1 MKIYCP
7 MFWSLDQGIDYSAP
21 IIQLADI
28 VPRAGQTTFAYF
40 DRHDTLHIG
49 ETLQLIWCPPVSD
62 LNGWSEQ
69 PSEIAHSYLLQAR
82 VVRPVPSSASS
93 MHLSMGKH
101 RFELSV
107 LSRENLLSALRAL
120 PEDSGA
126 WHLQHNALAWQE
138 LTACGSAVVDGL
150 TYLNASARHEAFME
164 LILEVTEEQIVG
176 FFPCTAI
183 PAACISK
190 SAENASRAKNCASS
204 ATHSTRHT
212 YCMTPRTRT
221 SRRAINFETEV
232 FSCSNATHW
241 FRN

>member
-1 MKIYCP
+1 MKIYSP

-40 DRHDTLHIG
+40 DHHDTLHIG

-93 MHLSMGKH
+93 MHLSRGKH

-126 WHLQHNALAWQE
+126 WHLQHNALTWEE
-138 LTACGSAVVDGL
+138 LTACGTAVVDGL

-176 FFPCTAI
+176 FFSLHSDPGGMYQQIGRKRFTGEELRIVRHALDTAHVLHDTQD
-183 PAACISK
+183 AYL
-190 SAENASRAKNCASS
+190 
-204 ATHSTRHT
+204 ATGD
-212 YCMTPRTRT
+212 
-221 SRRAINFETEV
+221 
-232 FSCSNATHW
+232 
-241 FRN
+241 

>member
-1 MKIYCP
+1 MKIYSP

-21 IIQLADI
+21 IIHLADI

-40 DRHDTLHIG
+40 DRSDTLHIG

-107 LSRENLLSALRAL
+107 LSCENLLSALRAL
-120 PEDSGA
+120 PEGSGA
-126 WHLQHNALAWQE
+126 WDLQHNALAWQE

-176 FFPCTAI
+176 FFCLHSDPGGMYQQIGRKRFTGEELRIVRHALDTAHVLHDTQD
-183 PAACISK
+183 AYL
-190 SAENASRAKNCASS
+190 
-204 ATHSTRHT
+204 ATGD
-212 YCMTPRTRT
+212 
-221 SRRAINFETEV
+221 
-232 FSCSNATHW
+232 
-241 FRN
+241 